1 MLKRFYGV
9 TPWRKTYAEEY
20 FRCPVK
26 KTDVLIMGADDSSID
41 LKGEIRLERQLEE
54 NIHFTDEDFVIITV
68 GK

>member
-1 MLKRFYGV
+1 
-9 TPWRKTYAEEY
+9 
-20 FRCPVK
+20 
-26 KTDVLIMGADDSSID
+26 MGADDSSID